1 MFNLWCVLMSS
12 ERKKLLLE
20 VPYSRVKEIINLSN
34 SLKQGQWQLIY
45 FITFLFLLFSFIQK
59 LYVIKRFSLLYYN
72 IVPFLFFK
80 IIQNSVYNFISRFV
94 LVIILLFSTT
104 GSQVTQICPF
114 LILSVIGCHFLF

>member
-1 MFNLWCVLMSS
+1 MFNLWCVIMSS

-59 LYVIKRFSLLYYN
+59 LCVIKRFSLLYYN

-94 LVIILLFSTT
+94 LVIILLLSTT

-114 LILSVIGCHFLF
+114 LILSVICCHFLF

>member
-1 MFNLWCVLMSS
+1 MFNLWRVLMSS

-34 SLKQGQWQLIY
+34 SLEQGQWQLIY
-45 FITFLFLLFSFIQK
+45 FITFLFLLFRFIQK